1 MAHKDW
7 GSDDFLNDFLD
18 FDYGK
23 PIPKE
28 KDERAESKKA
38 NGSKGLPADQNYK
51 IKQDNKRY
59 GLGDE
64 SFKEYQR
71 MRHGENRNAG
81 QQAEKS
87 SPALRPSGAFG
98 MDIPE
103 PLSKVNAGKNFGIQ
117 NTGSTSSSQAGTVKA
132 QESVPKQAPSQIE
145 KTERKESSKKPFF
158 SALTDKKKRRPAEK
172 TADTAA
178 DGEHKLF
185 NASEMA
191 AGALVAAKKFVT
203 ADPDA
208 APEEIPAAS
217 NLTDLSQG
225 VSHSEHHFI
234 GQEDTKPAAADR
246 DELAELFAELGEPV
260 NEDEGISSDESK
272 ALQQAQEDAYDRYRS
287 NYVKNR
293 KKRMNAGKV
302 GAFPRWL
309 SRLYVLALAVFIA
322 VMVVMDI
329 LPFGMLIAF
338 LVVLGLLS
346 IIILTQ
352 LRRKRTGRGVRA
364 LASITAIALIAL
376 FGVGT
381 AYAMGTLSFL
391 DETSVENEK
400 RVGRVTKDPFNICI
414 TGIDVRGTIDEE
426 GRSDVNMIVTVNPET
441 EQILLTSI
449 PRDYEIYMPDKDNA
463 MDKLTHTG
471 FYSVDTTIAAEEN
484 LLDTTINYYV
494 KVNFTTV
501 MMFIDAIGGIDVYSE
516 YEFYPVK
523 RDWWKVEKGWNHMNG
538 RQALAF
544 ARERKA
550 FADGDNQRIKNQQAV
565 FEAMIKKAT
574 SSRTILLS
582 YNKILTS
589 IKDYF
594 RMSFSS
600 SEMRSLVKHQIARS
614 PEWKIYKNTIVGDNG
629 MLNTYTGGYAYVMT
643 QDQESIDNA
652 KALINGVLGG
662 HMLDKDKDDK
672 VFVVGAE
679 EDGENSGDGETEGE

>member
-23 PIPKE
+23 PVPKAKE
-28 KDERAESKKA
+28 EQAESK
-38 NGSKGLPADQNYK
+38 NTIESKGLPADKNQK
-51 IKQDNKRY
+51 KKQDNKRY
-59 GLGDE
+59 GLSDE

-87 SPALRPSGAFG
+87 SSGLRPSGAFG
-98 MDIPE
+98 TDIPE
-103 PLSKVNAGKNFGIQ
+103 PLSKINAGKNFGIR
-117 NTGSTSSSQAGTVKA
+117 STETPSPSAANNIKAPESAPEQADKQPEKA
-132 QESVPKQAPSQIE
+132 A
-145 KTERKESSKKPFF
+145 RKGNSKKPFLGAF
-158 SALTDKKKRRPAEK
+158 TDKKKRKPADKAPE
-172 TADTAA
+172 TASEED
-178 DGEHKLF
+178 HRHF
-185 NASEMA
+185 NASGMA

-217 NLTDLSQG
+217 KLGDLSQG

-234 GQEDTKPAAADR
+234 GQEDVTPPPADR
-246 DELAELFAELGEPV
+246 DQLAELFAELGEPV
-260 NEDEGISSDESK
+260 NGEEGISSDENK

-293 KKRMNAGKV
+293 EKRKKAGRV

-322 VMVVMDI
+322 VMIVMDI
-329 LPFGMLIAF
+329 LPFGMFVAF
-338 LVVLGLLS
+338 LIVLGLLS
-346 IIILTQ
+346 VIILLQ

-400 RVGRVTKDPFNICI
+400 RVAKVTKDPFNICI
-414 TGIDVRGTIDEE
+414 TGIDVRGTIDEQ
-426 GRSDVNMIVTVNPET
+426 GRSDVNMIVTVNPKT

-550 FADGDNQRIKNQQAV
+550 FADGDNQ
-565 FEAMIKKAT
+565 FC
-574 SSRTILLS
+574 
-582 YNKILTS
+582 
-589 IKDYF
+589 
-594 RMSFSS
+594 
-600 SEMRSLVKHQIARS
+600 
-614 PEWKIYKNTIVGDNG
+614 
-629 MLNTYTGGYAYVMT
+629 
-643 QDQESIDNA
+643 
-652 KALINGVLGG
+652 
-662 HMLDKDKDDK
+662 
-672 VFVVGAE
+672 
-679 EDGENSGDGETEGE
+679 